1 LLGLV
6 KPTSGDA
13 RIFGQPAGDAEAR
26 RRVGYLPENFR
37 FHDWLTGE
45 SLLDFHARLA
55 GVSLADRRERI
66 PRVLDQVGLHGR
78 GRDRIHAYSKGM
90 TQRIGLAQA
99 IIHDPDLVLLDEPTS
114 ALDPVGR
121 REVRDLIRGLRARG
135 MTVFLNSHLLSEVE
149 MVCDRVAIV
158 DRGRVVRSGQLA
170 ELLGGLPELRVT
182 VDRIDA
188 PLLDLMTHHGRVL
201 DIKDTTLT
209 IGVDSSEV
217 AARLA
222 EALVRGGYCLY
233 AMVPS
238 HQSLEDL
245 FVSLVEPTANRS

>member
-1 LLGLV
+1 
-6 KPTSGDA
+6 
-13 RIFGQPAGDAEAR
+13 
-26 RRVGYLPENFR
+26 
-37 FHDWLTGE
+37 
-45 SLLDFHARLA
+45 
-55 GVSLADRRERI
+55 
-66 PRVLDQVGLHGR
+66 
-78 GRDRIHAYSKGM
+78 M

-99 IIHDPDLVLLDEPTS
+99 IIHTPDLVLLDEPTS

-121 REVRDLIRGLRARG
+121 RDVRDLIRALRAQG

-158 DRGRVVRSGQLA
+158 DRGRVVRSGRLE

-188 PLLDLMTHHGRVL
+188 PLLEIMAHHGRVL
-201 DIKDTTLT
+201 DAREATVTL
-209 IGVDSSEV
+209 GVTEVEV
-217 AARLA
+217 AARLS

-238 HQSLEDL
+238 HQSLEDV
-245 FVSLVEPTANRS
+245 FVSLVEPGSDRA

>member
-1 LLGLV
+1 
-6 KPTSGDA
+6 
-13 RIFGQPAGDAEAR
+13 
-26 RRVGYLPENFR
+26 
-37 FHDWLTGE
+37 
-45 SLLDFHARLA
+45 
-55 GVSLADRRERI
+55 
-66 PRVLDQVGLHGR
+66 
-78 GRDRIHAYSKGM
+78 
-90 TQRIGLAQA
+90 
-99 IIHDPDLVLLDEPTS
+99 
-114 ALDPVGR
+114 
-121 REVRDLIRGLRARG
+121 
-135 MTVFLNSHLLSEVE
+135 
-149 MVCDRVAIV
+149 V

-245 FVSLVEPTANRS
+245 FVSLVEPTADRS